1 MNKKILSKLL
11 GLIILNFIF
20 APMAFA
26 SKNNV
31 YIQNFIYSDSAY
43 DVVTPVDYI
52 YYIRNA
58 RELNWISYMVS
69 QGYTFQGCRVEII
82 ADIDFEYDD
91 FMPIGTY
98 YTPFQGTINGNGH
111 WIKNLKLNF
120 PQYYGIG
127 FVGYLGYYGVVEN
140 VNIASS
146 CDFIAYGTL
155 GGVVGWNSG
164 RVYHCSS
171 SARLFA
177 ICDIVGGLVGHNDF
191 YGTVENCEVGALS
204 ERRSGYGRNVGTFIG
219 ENYGKKRKCKTFLI
233 YPW

>member
-26 SKNNV
+26 SNMK
-31 YIQNFIYSDSAY
+31 NFICSDSAFTE
-43 DVVTPVDYI
+43 VIPVDYV
-52 YYIRNA
+52 YFVRNI
-58 RELNWISYMVS
+58 RELNWISYRVS
-69 QGYTFQGCRVEII
+69 EYHDNFQGCTIEIVNN
-82 ADIDFEYDD
+82 IDAQDED

-127 FVGYLGYYGVVEN
+127 FVGYLGYYGVVAN
-140 VNIASS
+140 INIASS